1 MAACAIFSF
10 ARFFTPVTGCTL
22 YITDGSQYK
31 SPLTDL
37 HPSKVRTVISD
48 HLSLTRAKSVRGD
61 SLSPSQV
68 ALSGVV
74 NSAVNSVKIP
84 TTICLQVEQ
93 VGV

>member
-10 ARFFTPVTGCTL
+10 ARFFTPVTGYTL
-22 YITDGSQYK
+22 CLSIFFCWVKDITDGCW

-61 SLSPSQV
+61 SLSPSQ
-68 ALSGVV
+68 A
-74 NSAVNSVKIP
+74 N
-84 TTICLQVEQ
+84 
-93 VGV
+93 